1 MDNNLQG
8 WINLYKPKN
17 ISSFFALKKIKFK
30 FKLNKIGHGGTLD
43 PFASGVLIIGTES
56 DTKKLTMITNS
67 DKTYE
72 AQLELGKTTNTLDTE
87 GEIVNAKETPELD
100 SHIIKSVLNEF
111 LGKQKQKPPMYS
123 AKKHKGVR
131 LYKLARKNIE
141 VERKDVDI
149 SIHNIELVDFNKN
162 VVRFVVEC
170 SKGTYV
176 RVLGKDIAKKL
187 DTVGYLSALK
197 RTKVGNYLISDSLSI
212 DRFQDK
218 WKSTLH

>member
-1 MDNNLQG
+1 MIINIDKPTG
-8 WINLYKPKN
+8 W
-17 ISSFFALKKIKFK
+17 SSFDVVKKIKNITK
-30 FKLNKIGHGGTLD
+30 HKKVGHGGTLD

-56 DTKKLTMITNS
+56 DTKKLTSITNS
-67 DKTYE
+67 DKAYE
-72 AQLELGKTTNTLDTE
+72 AKLELGKTTNTLDTE
-87 GEIVNAKETPELD
+87 GDIIYSKEIPELD
-100 SHIIKSVLNEF
+100 CTKIKLILNKF
-111 LGKQKQKPPMYS
+111 LGNHKQKPPMYS

-141 VERKDVDI
+141 VDRKDVDI

-187 DTVGYLSALK
+187 DTIGYLSALK
-197 RTKVGNYLISDSLSI
+197 RTKVGDYLISDSLSI
-212 DRFQDK
+212 DGFQDK
-218 WKSTLH
+218 WKSIHH